1 MRIPLTPRAAARYVS
16 IMKYA
21 VIFTLLSSILF
32 GCAGGDA
39 PNAEPFRAA
48 TFNLRLAPTPT
59 ANAWDL
65 RSDAVAELAKKRG
78 FDIFGTQEGFFHQL
92 DDISA
97 RTGFKYIG
105 KGRDDGARGG
115 ETSAIFYNPARFE
128 LLDSGDFWFAPTPD
142 KPVKGWDAVCK
153 RICSWG
159 KFRDLKTGKKF
170 AFFSLHFDH
179 KGKTARAESAKMLV
193 KKVAEISGGLPFFC
207 VGDYNALP
215 DSEPMKIIFAE
226 KSFKDSLSSLRGA
239 PESAGGTFHN
249 FTGVPKRDR
258 IDYIFVS
265 DGVGVLS
272 YAVIRD
278 SIADLG
284 LPANPK
290 FAYPSDHFPV
300 AVDAVLK

>member
-1 MRIPLTPRAAARYVS
+1 MRIPLTPRAAARYVP

-32 GCAGGDA
+32 GCAGGEA

-65 RSDAVAELAKKRG
+65 RRDAVAELAKKRG

-249 FTGVPKRDR
+249 FTGKSKTDR

-265 DGVGVLS
+265 EKVGVLS

-278 SIADLG
+278 SVADLG

-290 FAYPSDHFPV
+290 AAYPSDHFPV